1 MLRPQKPSLG
11 GNALLKPK
19 NNTKCKTK
27 DEKKEAARCRAA
39 NNLNCTVEQLE
50 NFAVIYKNLVCGAKT
65 AGCVYESQDGMIAAF
80 LGKGL
85 SEVQIRSFLP
95 VGGHKVQ
102 RIRNE
107 LKDPSLR
114 EKRNMPRVPSHAVS
128 DEDIERLVEQAK
140 EWDLEDGFACSH
152 RRIKRYFKEK
162 EGEEALTWAKL
173 HLKYKTAM
181 ETINAR
187 AMSKVRWREYVRAIF
202 PNVRLSRAKEDECD
216 TCVAINIELADES
229 ISEERRQELLLV
241 KSVHIDEAIT
251 QRRAMS
257 AFIRQFVGAIDPDQV
272 LPNEILPDYVDDFPE
287 DEDIA
292 DDGEEHVALTID
304 GDEEPPITLTPG
316 TVQVQAEDFAGS
328 FALPHY
334 GFLRPSSDFYHSNLM
349 QLAVIH
355 SI

>member
-140 EWDLEDGFACSH
+140 EWDLEDGFACS
-152 RRIKRYFKEK
+152 RKTPTDQRCKETQK
-162 EGEEALTWAKL
+162 YQETACTDTRTWSEPGQRSL
-173 HLKYKTAM
+173 
-181 ETINAR
+181 
-187 AMSKVRWREYVRAIF
+187 
-202 PNVRLSRAKEDECD
+202 LS
-216 TCVAINIELADES
+216 
-229 ISEERRQELLLV
+229 
-241 KSVHIDEAIT
+241 
-251 QRRAMS
+251 
-257 AFIRQFVGAIDPDQV
+257 FIQFEKP
-272 LPNEILPDYVDDFPE
+272 
-287 DEDIA
+287 
-292 DDGEEHVALTID
+292 
-304 GDEEPPITLTPG
+304 
-316 TVQVQAEDFAGS
+316 
-328 FALPHY
+328 
-334 GFLRPSSDFYHSNLM
+334 
-349 QLAVIH
+349 
-355 SI
+355 

>member
-140 EWDLEDGFACSH
+140 EWDLED
-152 RRIKRYFKEK
+152 
-162 EGEEALTWAKL
+162 EEQL
-173 HLKYKTAM
+173 
-181 ETINAR
+181 
-187 AMSKVRWREYVRAIF
+187 
-202 PNVRLSRAKEDECD
+202 
-216 TCVAINIELADES
+216 
-229 ISEERRQELLLV
+229 
-241 KSVHIDEAIT
+241 
-251 QRRAMS
+251 S
-257 AFIRQFVGAIDPDQV
+257 AFDPDQV

-349 QLAVIH
+349 QHNFIVSDITTNTNH
-355 SI
+355 MY

>member
-140 EWDLEDGFACSH
+140 EWDLEDGF
-152 RRIKRYFKEK
+152 
-162 EGEEALTWAKL
+162 
-173 HLKYKTAM
+173 
-181 ETINAR
+181 
-187 AMSKVRWREYVRAIF
+187 
-202 PNVRLSRAKEDECD
+202 
-216 TCVAINIELADES
+216 
-229 ISEERRQELLLV
+229 
-241 KSVHIDEAIT
+241 
-251 QRRAMS
+251 
-257 AFIRQFVGAIDPDQV
+257 
-272 LPNEILPDYVDDFPE
+272 PDYVDDFPE

-349 QLAVIH
+349 QHNFIVSENTNHNHMYWSEKLAVIH

>member
-1 MLRPQKPSLG
+1 MVRVTIL
-11 GNALLKPK
+11 LLKY
-19 NNTKCKTK
+19 
-27 DEKKEAARCRAA
+27 
-39 NNLNCTVEQLE
+39 Q
-50 NFAVIYKNLVCGAKT
+50 T
-65 AGCVYESQDGMIAAF
+65 AGCVNESQDGMIAAF

-140 EWDLEDGFACSH
+140 EWDL
-152 RRIKRYFKEK
+152 
-162 EGEEALTWAKL
+162 
-173 HLKYKTAM
+173 
-181 ETINAR
+181 
-187 AMSKVRWREYVRAIF
+187 
-202 PNVRLSRAKEDECD
+202 
-216 TCVAINIELADES
+216 
-229 ISEERRQELLLV
+229 
-241 KSVHIDEAIT
+241 
-251 QRRAMS
+251 
-257 AFIRQFVGAIDPDQV
+257 V

-334 GFLRPSSDFYHSNLM
+334 GFLRASSDFYHCNLM
-349 QLAVIH
+349 QHNFIVSDITTNTNH
-355 SI
+355 IY